1 MVKHILFFCVFVWT
15 CVFAFGEE
23 NKLYGPDGKLCV
35 IVSDEGGVPSYSV
48 LYEGVTFL
56 QKSPLGIE
64 TNLGDFTLQMALTH
78 VGQLSSV
85 NEEYQLLTIK
95 NSNPR
100 YQANV
105 QTYTFSKGGRKIYD
119 IVFQVSNHDIAF
131 KYRVYSQDN
140 IFIIRKSKF
149 PQNPKR
155 SVRFSGK
162 RTKRSVQ
169 KRKARNTQK
178 AETKVL

>member
-1 MVKHILFFCVFVWT
+1 MVKHILFFCVFVWVST
-15 CVFAFGEE
+15 FAFGKES
-23 NKLYGPDGKLCV
+23 KLYGPDGKLCV
-35 IVSDEGGVPSYSV
+35 IVSDEGGMPSYSV

-64 TNLGDFTLQMALTH
+64 TNLGDFTQQMALTN

-95 NSNPR
+95 NSNPQ

-105 QTYTFSKGGRKIYD
+105 QTYTFSKEGKKIYD

-131 KYRVYSQDN
+131 KYRIY
-140 IFIIRKSKF
+140 
-149 PQNPKR
+149 PQGNTLCCIVKKEATGFVLPKG
-155 SVRFSGK
+155 STTFLCPQVAPMGGFA
-162 RTKRSVQ
+162 RTSPS
-169 KRKARNTQK
+169 
-178 AETKVL
+178 

>member
-64 TNLGDFTLQMALTH
+64 TNLGLYSAD
-78 VGQLSSV
+78 G
-85 NEEYQLLTIK
+85 I
-95 NSNPR
+95 NSC
-100 YQANV
+100 
-105 QTYTFSKGGRKIYD
+105 
-119 IVFQVSNHDIAF
+119 
-131 KYRVYSQDN
+131 
-140 IFIIRKSKF
+140 
-149 PQNPKR
+149 R
-155 SVRFSGK
+155 SAV
-162 RTKRSVQ
+162 VCQ
-169 KRKARNTQK
+169 
-178 AETKVL
+178 

>member
-1 MVKHILFFCVFVWT
+1 MVKTYLVF
-15 CVFAFGEE
+15 
-23 NKLYGPDGKLCV
+23 LCV
-35 IVSDEGGVPSYSV
+35 RLGVRLHLAKKVSCMVRMGNCVLLCRMRGGMPSYSV

-95 NSNPR
+95 NSNPQ

-105 QTYTFSKGGRKIYD
+105 QTYTFSKGGKKIYD

-140 IFIIRKSKF
+140 ILCCIVKKEATGFML
-149 PQNPKR
+149 P
-155 SVRFSGK
+155 
-162 RTKRSVQ
+162 
-169 KRKARNTQK
+169 
-178 AETKVL
+178 